1 MIHIPENLMGD
12 TKEIMANSRQIVA
25 IRKNPLL
32 VLDLKEV
39 NKQATLQLNDLL
51 RGRCFE
57 VLDVI
62 LQTPGGDI
70 DAAFVIAKILRKRA
84 SQLNIIVPLYAKSAG
99 TLICLAA
106 DNLFMNDLSEL
117 GPLDSQIPEV
127 RDGGA
132 PEYISALN
140 GFKALEQVQLHTIET
155 LDITTKLLLE
165 RSQMKIPE
173 AVHLASE
180 FSGKTSGTLY
190 SRLDPAKIGEYAR
203 ALEIG
208 ERYGKLI
215 LTRYMNWPV
224 EKADRTIKTLVKQ
237 YPSHGFVIDAEELA
251 SLGLPAQEMEKELV
265 EIIPLMRK
273 NLLLNEETV
282 IELVEQQSTPLG
294 ETLAKE
300 GNPTEKTK

>member
-1 MIHIPENLMGD
+1 MGD
-12 TKEIMANSRQIVA
+12 TKEIVANSRQIVA

-51 RGRCFE
+51 QDRYFE
-57 VLDVI
+57 ILDVI

-84 SQLNIIVPLYAKSAG
+84 KQLNIIVPLFAKSAG

-106 DNLFMNDLSEL
+106 DKIFMNDLSEL

-127 RDGGA
+127 RDGGVA
-132 PEYISALN
+132 EYISALN

-165 RSQMKIPE
+165 RSEMKISE

-208 ERYGKLI
+208 ERYGILI
-215 LTRYMNWPV
+215 LTRYMSWPI
-224 EKADRTIKTLVKQ
+224 EKADRAIKTLVKQ

-251 SLGLPAQEMEKELV
+251 TLGLPACQMEKELLEV
-265 EIIPLMRK
+265 ISLMRK

-282 IELVEQQSTPLG
+282 VELVEQQSTSLG
-294 ETLAKE
+294 ETPVKE
-300 GNPTEKTK
+300 EESAEK